1 MSHVISHSES
11 IGFLGVRQGQACV
24 SVQVGGGGQK
34 EERRCSPAHTL
45 VLHIYSPSIASE
57 LSFVLVLVYV

>member
-11 IGFLGVRQGQACV
+11 IGFLGVRQGKACV
-24 SVQVGGGGQK
+24 SVQVGGQK

-57 LSFVLVLVYV
+57 LSFVLVLVYI